1 MPRFF
6 LSEQDSYSPRT
17 QCVTLGGENAAHIS
31 RSLRMAPGEEL
42 VVCDGAGLELGCVI
56 TMISAQEVELQV
68 LWERPS
74 QSEPS
79 VCVTLYQ
86 ACPKGDKLELIVQK
100 AVELGVCRIV
110 PVLTRRC
117 ISRPDKKTMEKKRQ
131 RLQKIALE
139 AAKQSGRGIIPQ
151 VGSLLGWGE
160 ALEQLAQSECPVL
173 FYESQG
179 TTLRDLMAPMPREVS
194 ILIGSEGGFD
204 PQEVEEAARRG
215 IQIVNLGPRILRC
228 ETAPLCA
235 LSAIL
240 YATGNLE

>member
-1 MPRFF
+1 M
-6 LSEQDSYSPRT
+6 
-17 QCVTLGGENAAHIS
+17 
-31 RSLRMAPGEEL
+31 
-42 VVCDGAGLELGCVI
+42 
-56 TMISAQEVELQV
+56 
-68 LWERPS
+68 
-74 QSEPS
+74 
-79 VCVTLYQ
+79 
-86 ACPKGDKLELIVQK
+86 
-100 AVELGVCRIV
+100 CRII

-117 ISRPDKKTMEKKRQ
+117 ISRPDKKAMEKKRQ

-179 TTLRDLMAPMPREVS
+179 TTLRELMAPMPREVS

>member
-6 LSEQDSYSPRT
+6 LSEPDYFSPADRR
-17 QCVTLGGENAAHIS
+17 VTLTGENAAHIS

-42 VVCDGAGLELGCVI
+42 IVCDGAGQDLGCRI
-56 TMISAQEVELQV
+56 TLISSQEVQLEV

-74 QSEPS
+74 LSEPS
-79 VCVTLYQ
+79 VSVTLYQ

-100 AVELGVCRIV
+100 AVELGVSRVI

-117 ISRPDKKTMEKKRQ
+117 VSRPDGKSMEKKRQ

-139 AAKQSGRGIIPQ
+139 AAKQSGRGIVPV
-151 VGSLLGWGE
+151 VGSLLSWQETMAG
-160 ALEQLAQSECPVL
+160 LAASECPIL
-173 FYESQG
+173 FYESRG
-179 TTLRDLMAPMPREVS
+179 TTLRDLMAPVPREVS

-204 PQEVEEAARRG
+204 PQEVEEAVQRG
-215 IQIVNLGPRILRC
+215 VHIVNLGPRILRC
-228 ETAPLCA
+228 ETAPICA
-235 LSAIL
+235 ISAIL